1 MWGEFALVALV
12 MAAILLVPGYLVM
25 RALGARGVWPVLFAP
40 IVSLSLIA
48 IVGQLL
54 ALVHIP
60 SSPAL
65 LLGIVI
71 VLPAVALFLLR
82 KKNLDLDLPRIE
94 PWIPLV
100 YLVIGAALGYNLFV
114 SRLGEPDALFQAY
127 DVTQHLNL
135 IQAMAD
141 SGTFSSLGTSPYL
154 SAADQAIDPLRNG
167 GFYPAAWHALCAL
180 TVQATGC
187 SVPLVI
193 NVSMFVLACLAFPLA
208 TLALVGVLFGE
219 SRAAQISGALVSLA
233 FVSFPWNLLA
243 FGPVYANVA
252 GFALMPCATA
262 LFIHFLSDGASSSVR
277 ARTFAVLL
285 VSVVGLALCHP
296 NTIFTC
302 IVFLMPYCVA
312 RICDACNERGWD
324 TSRKLGLSAA
334 FIAVCAGFWLLCYH
348 LPIFRDTVTH
358 VWPMFAT
365 LFQGL
370 VNILTLCYNLGFNYE
385 TAAQLVLGALVIAGS
400 VRALHVRGKRWLVVS
415 YALTCT
421 ILLAAATQEGELKQT
436 LAGFWYTDPMRLA
449 AIAAIAAIPLAVF
462 GATWAYENVVRA
474 MGAYNGPRNAQTHPT
489 RIALVAAC
497 LFLAVNFMP
506 EFNLPGLHY
515 KYTDAEWD
523 EHLGEPAYA
532 WPKSFHTTYGDFRE
546 EIELTYSYSQPLDV
560 GERFFLDKLEAQAAI
575 PEGDL
580 VINNPMDGSFL
591 AYGTN
596 GLRVY
601 YRNFVGFGGS
611 NESEESRV
619 IRQRLCDYATDPEV
633 QAAVESLDARYVL
646 VMRGDENQSG
656 FINLRG
662 DYDEELFS
670 GISSITDTTPGFT
683 CVAEI
688 GHLKLYQID
697 R

>member
-65 LLGIVI
+65 LLGIVV

-82 KKNLDLDLPRIE
+82 RKGLDLGLPRIE

-141 SGTFSSLGTSPYL
+141 SGSFSSLGTSPYL

-208 TLALVGVLFGE
+208 MLALVGVLFGE
-219 SRAAQISGALVSLA
+219 SRAAQVSGALVSLA

-262 LFIHFLSDGASSSVR
+262 LFIHFLSDGASPSVR
-277 ARTFAVLL
+277 ARTLAILL

-302 IVFLMPYCVA
+302 IVFLMPFCVA
-312 RICDACNERGWD
+312 RICDACNKKGWD
-324 TSRKLGLSAA
+324 TPRKLALSVT

-348 LPIFRDTVTH
+348 LPIFKDTVTH

-365 LFQGL
+365 VFQEL
-370 VNILTLCYNLGFNYE
+370 INILTLCYNLGFNYE
-385 TAAQLVLGALVIAGS
+385 TAAQLVLGALVAVGAA
-400 VRALHVRGKRWLVVS
+400 RALHVRGKRWLVAS
-415 YALTCT
+415 YLLTCV
-421 ILLAAATQEGELKQT
+421 ILLAAVTQEGELKQT

-449 AIAAIAAIPLAVF
+449 AIAAIAAIPLAVI
-462 GATWAYENVVRA
+462 GAMWVYENIVRA
-474 MGAYNGPRNAQTHPT
+474 TRAYNRPRNAHTHPT
-489 RIALVAAC
+489 RIALIMAC
-497 LFLAVNFMP
+497 LFLVVNFMP

-515 KYTDAEWD
+515 TYSE
-523 EHLGEPAYA
+523 EEIEEYRGEPGYT
-532 WPKSFHTTYGDFRE
+532 WPKSFHTTYGDFRK
-546 EIELTYSYSQPLDV
+546 EIALTYSYSQPLDV
-560 GERFFLDKLEAQAAI
+560 GERFFLDKLEAKSLV

-580 VINNPMDGSFL
+580 IINNPMDGSFL
-591 AYGTN
+591 AYGIN
-596 GLRVY
+596 GLRIY

-611 NESEESRV
+611 NESEESRI
-619 IRQRLCDYATDPEV
+619 IRQRLCDYTTDPEV
-633 QAAVESLDARYVL
+633 QAAVESLDAKYVL

-662 DYDEELFS
+662 DYDAELFS

-683 CVAEI
+683 CVTEI
-688 GHLKLYQID
+688 GRLKLYQIN